1 MSEIFTKRHKWILVA
16 TFFMGI
22 AVYVLYILHQ
32 LGAFYQSEDIHT
44 ISFDYQPFLPGTE
57 DMQYDS
63 HSGSIYGISFDRW
76 AWDSLKEVQ
85 GSIWR
90 WNPDSSAQP
99 AILNGQL
106 PEIFHPHGMS
116 LYRRDSLLWLLV
128 INHVNDKTEQ
138 VDIFRIHSTDRFTYL
153 GPIRHDVII
162 SANDLVATGSHQ
174 FYLVNDSRSRKSLI
188 RGLDIFF
195 RRKTGNIVYY
205 DGKDASIVVSGLRF
219 PNGINISHDSSQ
231 LYISETIGGN
241 LLSYQRN
248 ADQSLT
254 AHQLYHIKPGLDN
267 ITIDHHGRL
276 WIAIQP
282 NLLATGKMLSN
293 SEYDAP
299 SAIVLFSPGMES
311 SHKYIWAHPGE
322 HLSGV
327 SVALHTGKYILAGS
341 VCESVIAISHHVA
354 PSLK

>member
-241 LLSYQRN
+241 LLSYQHN
-248 ADQSLT
+248 
-254 AHQLYHIKPGLDN
+254 H
-267 ITIDHHGRL
+267 
-276 WIAIQP
+276 
-282 NLLATGKMLSN
+282 
-293 SEYDAP
+293 
-299 SAIVLFSPGMES
+299 
-311 SHKYIWAHPGE
+311 
-322 HLSGV
+322 
-327 SVALHTGKYILAGS
+327 
-341 VCESVIAISHHVA
+341 
-354 PSLK
+354 